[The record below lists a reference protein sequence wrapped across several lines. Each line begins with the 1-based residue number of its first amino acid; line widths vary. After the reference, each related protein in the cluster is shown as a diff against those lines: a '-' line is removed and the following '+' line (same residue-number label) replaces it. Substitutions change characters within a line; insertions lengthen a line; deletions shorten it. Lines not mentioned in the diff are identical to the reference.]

1 MKTITFEDRS
11 TLLLSKEGNKK
22 IKFQYKDSLNEIY
35 EREFDL
41 EDMPG
46 FENLNDAFNSINKNM
61 ISIKEDGNY
70 DVNLT
75 IKNRI
80 NKFSLSLLHK
90 NNNNILYNEISP
102 ISDTAKENNT
112 TSPGKLLDDKE
123 FEEYKNRF
131 LKLENE
137 HKELRDK
144 NEELKKKIN
153 EEKRKNDEIVKNY
166 LKNMQEYTEAVKRN
180 GEITLL
186 VNE

>member
-35 EREFDL
+35 EGEFDL

-46 FENLNDAFNSINKNM
+46 FENLNDAINSIEKNM
-61 ISIKEDGNY
+61 ISIKEDGN
-70 DVNLT
+70 DNINLT

-80 NKFSLSLLHK
+80 NTLKISLLYK
-90 NNNNILYNEISP
+90 N
-102 ISDTAKENNT
+102 TKENNT

-180 GEITLL
+180 GEITRL

>member
-46 FENLNDAFNSINKNM
+46 FENLNDAINSIEKNM
-61 ISIKEDGNY
+61 ISIKEDGN
-70 DVNLT
+70 DNINLT

-80 NKFSLSLLHK
+80 NTLKISLLYK
-90 NNNNILYNEISP
+90 N
-102 ISDTAKENNT
+102 TKENNT

-137 HKELRDK
+137 HKELREK

-180 GEITLL
+180 GEITRL